1 MAVTING
8 STGVTSP
15 TGAFTDVTS
24 TTGTFSG
31 AVQASG
37 VATNLYPLVSATAQ
51 LSTSGT
57 SIDFTGIP
65 SWAKRI
71 TVMFNNVSKT
81 GTSSPLIQL
90 ITSFGAI
97 TSGYTGSGGSSTSAT
112 SYTTGFGIRATLAA
126 DVMSGVVTL
135 FLCDNGT
142 INPNNWVASG
152 VLAGTATAVIY
163 TTAGGISL
171 GQPLVG
177 VRITTT
183 NGTDT
188 FDLGSINIMYE

>member
-1 MAVTING
+1 MPVTING
-8 STGVTSP
+8 TTGVTSP
-15 TGAFTDVTS
+15 TGAFTNVTS

-37 VATNLYPLVSATAQ
+37 VTTNLYPLVSSTAVA
-51 LSTSGT
+51 STSGT

-65 SWAKRI
+65 SWVKRI

-90 ITSFGAI
+90 ITSSGAI
-97 TSGYTGSGGSSTSAT
+97 TSGYSGSGGSAASAS

-126 DVMSGVVTL
+126 DVMSGVVEL
-135 FLCDNGT
+135 CLCDTGT
-142 INPNNWVASG
+142 INPNNWIAWG
-152 VLAGTATAVIY
+152 VLAGTATAVTY

-171 GQPLVG
+171 GQPLTG

-188 FDLGSINIMYE
+188 FDLGSVNIMYG